1 MPRTLTD
8 DDAAAIAAEIC
19 KAMAPHRC
27 QFSEDDRHDMRS
39 LLEIYRD
46 TTGAVRKWLIR
57 LVVWGLLLI
66 AGMGAWHKAK
76 GG

>member
-1 MPRTLTD
+1 MSRNLTD
-8 DDAAAIAAEIC
+8 ADAEAIAKAIC
-19 KAMAPHRC
+19 KAMTPHEC

-57 LVVWGLLLI
+57 LAVWGLLLL
-66 AGMGAWHKAK
+66 AGVGIWSKAK

>member
-1 MPRTLTD
+1 MHRNLTD
-8 DDAAAIAAEIC
+8 ADVDAIAVAIS
-19 KAMAPHRC
+19 KAMNPHEC
-27 QFSEDDRHDMRS
+27 SFSEDDRHDMRS

-57 LVVWGLLLI
+57 LAVWGLLLL
-66 AGMGAWHKAK
+66 AGVGVWKAK